1 VSPPRQPL
9 PRSTPH
15 TQPNESTGELRVDPV
30 VRVATSSNGSKFL
43 VTLFEQ
49 FKIWNADDQ
58 LIFEQSAKAMPK
70 SGPRRFFWQ
79 NPSFSQE
86 FLDNMR
92 KFCPIN

>member
-1 VSPPRQPL
+1 MSPPRQPL

-58 LIFEQSAKAMPK
+58 LIFEQSAKAMPRK
-70 SGPRRFFWQ
+70 GDAKIRSQTFFLAESFVLPRIPR
-79 NPSFSQE
+79 
-86 FLDNMR
+86 
-92 KFCPIN
+92 